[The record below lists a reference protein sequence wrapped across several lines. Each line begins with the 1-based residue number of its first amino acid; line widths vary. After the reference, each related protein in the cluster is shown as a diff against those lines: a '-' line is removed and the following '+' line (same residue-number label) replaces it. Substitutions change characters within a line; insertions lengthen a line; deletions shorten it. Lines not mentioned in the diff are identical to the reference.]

1 MQEAK
6 KPQNIGAFTRLK
18 EVIERGRKISEHSEV
33 SPGNVRLWFAS
44 VRAPLRDAFGS
55 DARILSMWP
64 KPDTPMAKEL
74 ARETLLLRIGQLEA
88 LILAVTEAAE
98 TALGSQSGKRV
109 FIGHGR
115 SPLWRELKDFLVDRL
130 HLPVEEFNREAVAGT
145 TTSQRLHEM
154 LANASFAFLV
164 MTAENEHADA
174 TIHARENVVHEIGL
188 FQGRLGTHKAIILRE
203 EGCAEFSNI
212 HGLTYIPFPR
222 GNVSAACEEIRR
234 VLEREQIV
242 GT

>member
-6 KPQNIGAFTRLK
+6 KPQNLGALTRLQ
-18 EVIERGRKISEHSEV
+18 ELIERGRKISEHSEV
-33 SPGNVRLWFAS
+33 SSGNVRLWFAS
-44 VRAPLRDAFGS
+44 VRAPLCKAFGP
-55 DARILSMWP
+55 DAQVLSLWP
-64 KPDTPMAKEL
+64 KMDTPMAKEL

-88 LILAVTEAAE
+88 LILAVTAAAE

-174 TIHARENVVHEIGL
+174 TVHARENVVHEIGL
-188 FQGRLGTHKAIILRE
+188 FQGRLGTRKAIILRE

-222 GNVSAACEEIRR
+222 GNVSAAYEEIRR

-242 GT
+242 GI